1 MIWPLRM
8 FHGTFGCYD
17 SWVASWVV
25 RFGVIGHIVQDH
37 RRCGQLVPIVL
48 LKIMGLHRGCVLRQV
63 FVMRLVWD
71 HIFPRFLVTVVHVFA
86 HLACLWWSLFG
97 NGVAGPSGSVFNAAE
112 FLPVRL
118 TCCSDRVVQT
128 ATALGQGWSERS
140 GLAPVDG
147 RGSVATSVRIVPID
161 GCISAL
167 WTIVPSGP
175 LDHVVESNLLRFQNG
190 SEPMWDV
197 TALGRS

>member
-1 MIWPLRM
+1 ML
-8 FHGTFGCYD
+8 HGTFGCYD
-17 SWVASWVV
+17 SWVVSWVV
-25 RFGVIGHIVQDH
+25 RFGVIGHIVQGH
-37 RRCGQLVPIVL
+37 RRYGQLVPIVL

-118 TCCSDRVVQT
+118 TCCSDRVDQT

-140 GLAPVDG
+140 GMALVDG
-147 RGSVATSVRIVPID
+147 RGSVTTLFVRILYLLIVAVWQY
-161 GCISAL
+161 GLLAL
-167 WTIVPSGP
+167 RGRWTVLSNQTRPVFRMDLSCSGI
-175 LDHVVESNLLRFQNG
+175 
-190 SEPMWDV
+190 
-197 TALGRS
+197 

>member
-1 MIWPLRM
+1 MNIHFGGCLR
-8 FHGTFGCYD
+8 
-17 SWVASWVV
+17 
-25 RFGVIGHIVQDH
+25 
-37 RRCGQLVPIVL
+37 
-48 LKIMGLHRGCVLRQV
+48 CV
-63 FVMRLVWD
+63 VWD
-71 HIFPRFLVTVVHVFA
+71 HILPWFLVTVVHVFA
-86 HLACLWWSLFG
+86 HFTRLWWSLFG
-97 NGVAGPSGSVFNAAE
+97 NEVADPSGSAVNAAE